1 MERTLPN
8 KNSRLPTRSELLNTF
23 IPTLQRVC
31 NTIFEAKLFTAA
43 FILAFHAMLRIG
55 EITLF
60 KGNIA
65 TSTDLWHF
73 TATSWNSAINPTF
86 LIWTNWASEH
96 ALIHIQASNCVT
108 CNSAALHNYVQIRT
122 AKSGPLFILL
132 KAIHWLV
139 INFFT
144 ILKLSLNI
152 MAVDSSNYN
161 SYSFRMGAATA
172 FALQGVD
179 SDTIQGSGRWRSN
192 AFHTYI
198 R

>member
-86 LIWTNWASEH
+86 LIWTNRASEH

-122 AKSGPLFILL
+122 AKASPLFILL

-139 INFFT
+139 INFF
-144 ILKLSLNI
+144 
-152 MAVDSSNYN
+152 YN
-161 SYSFRMGAATA
+161 FKAQS
-172 FALQGVD
+172 
-179 SDTIQGSGRWRSN
+179 
-192 AFHTYI
+192 
-198 R
+198 